1 MFLDFGLSNGIGV
14 SEVAHGF
21 GVVAVDLV
29 AGVGVIAVALMF
41 AESGI
46 ILLDVFIVKKTKL
59 IYNEAD
65 YIIRTKAT
73 ACFIYRSTECLL

>member
-29 AGVGVIAVALMF
+29 AGVGVMAFALMF
-41 AESGI
+41 AESRI
-46 ILLDVFIVKKTKL
+46 ISLDGF
-59 IYNEAD
+59 
-65 YIIRTKAT
+65 
-73 ACFIYRSTECLL
+73 